1 MSRKT
6 ILFFFSLLSSLHFL
20 SARSPFIQ
28 EGVWIKDPQLKYYS
42 YLKNQTE
49 FVIDHRK
56 AKGFE
61 LYGTKELYK
70 FLDENHIPYTKLD
83 LAASQKSA
91 SKYPSFQKIEAK
103 LKKLHHDYPQQTQL
117 MSIGKSVLGRDL
129 YFLKISKNPTT
140 DAKLPEFKYI
150 SSMHGDEI
158 TGRELMISLAED
170 LLSGYG
176 KDSKITELIDNTE
189 IYIMPS
195 MNPDGSEL
203 RQRYNANNADLNRD
217 FPDFTSDP
225 QNTAE
230 GRQIETAAIMKFQSE
245 RNFSLSAN
253 FHGGSEVVN
262 YPWDTTDMAHP
273 FEALLKELSLGYAQ
287 LVPYIFQ
294 SREFPQ
300 GITNGF
306 AWYEVNGGMQD
317 WSEFYYHDL
326 QFTVELS
333 DAKWPD
339 YNKIPKYYQ
348 DNKTA
353 LIEFIKKIHQGSGF
367 YFKNKTEMTGSVT
380 ISKATKELGT
390 YQFNHGEFYR
400 VLEPGL
406 YDFSVNSA
414 DGKSYTFTT
423 TVREDE
429 IKSSNHYTIL

>member
-1 MSRKT
+1 M
-6 ILFFFSLLSSLHFL
+6 
-20 SARSPFIQ
+20 SARSPLIN
-28 EGVWIKDPQLKYYS
+28 EGVWIRDPQLKHYFL
-42 YLKNQTE
+42 LKNQKE

-61 LYGTKELYK
+61 LYGTNKMYR
-70 FLDENHIPYTKLD
+70 FLEENHIPYTKLD
-83 LAASQKSA
+83 LVGSQKST
-91 SKYPSFQKIEAK
+91 SNYPSFHQIEAK
-103 LKKLHHDYPQQTQL
+103 LKKLHQAYPQQTQL
-117 MSIGKSVLGRDL
+117 MSIGKSVQGRDL
-129 YFLKISKNPTT
+129 YFLKISKNPTA
-140 DAKLPEFKYI
+140 DEKIPEFKYI

-176 KDSKITELIDNTE
+176 KNDKITELIDNTE

-203 RQRYNANNADLNRD
+203 RQRFNANNADLNRD

-225 QNTAE
+225 QNTSE
-230 GRQIETAAIMKFQSE
+230 GRQIETAAIMKFQAE

-262 YPWDTTDMAHP
+262 YPWDTTDEAHP
-273 FEALLKELSLGYAQ
+273 FESLIKVLSLSYAQ
-287 LVPYIFQ
+287 LVPYMFQ

-317 WSEFYYHDL
+317 WSEYYFHDL

-333 DAKWPD
+333 DMKWPN
-339 YNKIPKYYQ
+339 YSKIPKYYQ

-353 LIEFIKKIHQGSGF
+353 LLQFIKNIHQGTGF
-367 YFKNKTEMTGSVT
+367 YFKDKPHMTGSVT
-380 ISKATKELGT
+380 ISKADKELGT

-406 YDFSVNSA
+406 YDFSVKTA
-414 DGKSYTFTT
+414 DGKSYKFDA
-423 TVREDE
+423 TVQADE
-429 IKSSNHYTIL
+429 IKSSPNYRVL